1 MPLTD
6 RARVVVCVTCVNA
19 AVELPPDIG
28 EIDLAVAMVEAGWR
42 RVVGGW
48 RCAACIAEEEA
59 GE

>member
-48 RCAACIAEEEA
+48 RCAGCIAEEEA